1 MKLFYSLILLCIGT
15 AAISAQNVKT
25 LKECIALGI
34 ENNLTLDNA
43 RIDVNKGNTGISQSR
58 SRLLPMLDG
67 VFQFTDY
74 FKKPVNV
81 TTGTLLGNDFPDDP
95 TWQVI
100 QSTQYN
106 ANAGVQLSMPIYNQ
120 TVFAAIDVAK
130 TVEKLNLLS
139 FEKASDDLI
148 VQISKVY
155 YLAQMS
161 LGQQHLI
168 EENIIRMNE
177 LCEIT
182 NALYEQ
188 GVVLEVDVTRVR
200 INLKNLEVQ
209 KNQYLTLYEQQLNML
224 RFLMD
229 ISPETPL
236 AVTYMPEFIE
246 PIQTNG
252 VSDELPELRL
262 ADKQIELIEKR
273 IKTVKAG
280 YIPTVSLFG
289 QIGATGYQE
298 KFHHFFHSRESSQNW
313 FGNYYLG
320 FTVRIPIF
328 DGNAKKLQIRQY
340 KYDAQQA
347 ENRRLLQQKQ
357 LNENYTNAVLQLRL
371 NLEMFHTQTD
381 SYRQSKDVYNV
392 TEEKYKEGV
401 SSMTELLQ
409 DEMRLRETQAACI
422 QAHFQFNLA
431 QLDLLKLSG
440 NLTQLSK

>member
-1 MKLFYSLILLCIGT
+1 MKLFYSLILLCICST
-15 AAISAQNVKT
+15 TISAQNIKT

-34 ENNLTLDNA
+34 ENNLVLGNA

-81 TTGTLLGNDFPDDP
+81 TTGTVLGNDFPDAP

-106 ANAGVQLSMPIYNQ
+106 VNAGVQLSMPIYNQ

-130 TVEKLNLLS
+130 TVEKLNRLS
-139 FEKASDDLI
+139 YEKASDDLI

-161 LGQQHLI
+161 LGQQRLI
-168 EENIIRMNE
+168 EENITRMNE

-182 NALYEQ
+182 DALYQQ
-188 GVVLEVDVTRVR
+188 GVVMEVDVNRVR

-209 KNQYLTLYEQQLNML
+209 KNQYFTLYEQQLNML

-236 AVTYMPEFIE
+236 AVTHMPEIIE
-246 PIQTNG
+246 PVQTNG
-252 VSDELPELRL
+252 ISDELPELRL
-262 ADKQIELIEKR
+262 ADRQIELIEKR
-273 IKTVKAG
+273 IKTVKTG

-320 FTVRIPIF
+320 FTVRVPIL

-347 ENRRLLQQKQ
+347 ENRKILQQKQ
-357 LNENYTNAVLQLRL
+357 LDNNYTNTILQLRL
-371 NLEMFHTQTD
+371 NLEMFYTQTD
-381 SYRQSKDVYNV
+381 SYRQAEDVYNV
-392 TEEKYKEGV
+392 TEEKYKEGI

-409 DEMRLRETQAACI
+409 DEMRLRETQVACI

-440 NLTQLSK
+440 SLTQLSK

>member
-15 AAISAQNVKT
+15 TATSAQNVKT

-43 RIDVNKGNTGISQSR
+43 RIDVNKANMGISQSR

-100 QSTQYN
+100 QSTQYS
-106 ANAGVQLSMPIYNQ
+106 ANAGVQLFMPIYNQ

-130 TVEKLNLLS
+130 TMEKLNRLS

-182 NALYEQ
+182 DALYGQ

-236 AVTYMPEFIE
+236 AVAYMPEFIE

-252 VSDELPELRL
+252 VSEELPELRL

-357 LNENYTNAVLQLRL
+357 LNENYTNAVLQLR
-371 NLEMFHTQTD
+371 M
-381 SYRQSKDVYNV
+381 
-392 TEEKYKEGV
+392 
-401 SSMTELLQ
+401 
-409 DEMRLRETQAACI
+409 
-422 QAHFQFNLA
+422 
-431 QLDLLKLSG
+431 
-440 NLTQLSK
+440 

>member
-15 AAISAQNVKT
+15 AKISAQNVKT

-34 ENNLTLDNA
+34 ENNLTLDNG

-106 ANAGVQLSMPIYNQ
+106 VNAGVQLSMPIYNQ

-130 TVEKLNLLS
+130 TVEKLNRLS

-182 NALYEQ
+182 DALYQQ
-188 GVVLEVDVTRVR
+188 GVVLEVDVTHVR

-347 ENRRLLQQKQ
+347 ENRKMLQQKQ
-357 LNENYTNAVLQLRL
+357 LGENYANSMLQLRL

-381 SYRQSKDVYNV
+381 SYRQAEDVYNV

>member
-1 MKLFYSLILLCIGT
+1 MKLFYLLILLCIGT
-15 AAISAQNVKT
+15 TTISAQNVKT

-34 ENNLTLDNA
+34 ENNLELDNA

-58 SRLLPMLDG
+58 SRLLPILEG

-106 ANAGVQLSMPIYNQ
+106 VNAGVQLSMPIYNQ
-120 TVFAAIDVAK
+120 TVFAAIDAAK

-139 FEKASDDLI
+139 YEKAADDLI

-182 NALYEQ
+182 NALYGQ

-209 KNQYLTLYEQQLNML
+209 KNQYFTLYEQQLNML

-236 AVTYMPEFIE
+236 TVTHMPEFIE

-252 VSDELPELRL
+252 VCNELPELQL
-262 ADKQIELIEKR
+262 ANKQIELIEKR
-273 IKTVKAG
+273 IKAVKAG

-298 KFHHFFHSRESSQNW
+298 KIHHFFHSRESSQNW

-320 FTVRIPIF
+320 FTVRVPIF
-328 DGNAKKLQIRQY
+328 DGNTKKLQIRQY
-340 KYDAQQA
+340 KYDAQQV
-347 ENRRLLQQKQ
+347 ENRKILQQKQ
-357 LNENYTNAVLQLRL
+357 LGENNTNAMLQLRL
-371 NLEMFHTQTD
+371 NLEMFYTQTD
-381 SYRQSKDVYNV
+381 SYRQSEDVYNV

-440 NLTQLSK
+440 NLTLLSK